1 MEVNSSAFGSL
12 DSLSCTLQAC
22 AESAN
27 LISKPAFVD
36 NGIGATIAELVGMGE
51 RNLSKIEC
59 GINFISADTL
69 DRITKALKIT
79 PKELFDFEHLKDKI
93 LQKEELIEQIKNE
106 KVDIN
111 LLYRIY
117 QAIKK

>member
-1 MEVNSSAFGSL
+1 MKELLGKRIKELRTQRGLTQEQF
-12 DSLSCTLQAC
+12 
-22 AESAN
+22 
-27 LISKPAFVD
+27 
-36 NGIGATIAELVGMGE
+36 AELVGMGE